1 MKTPLVAAAMTLVAM
16 NATAHTTSECLGA
29 IDNDVR
35 LEYIASAKNMAELK
49 TAAEKTGGKLSSRVA
64 MKAWQRRGR
73 AALALIKEIEGKC
86 LDKD

>member
-1 MKTPLVAAAMTLVAM
+1 MKTLLVAAAMTLVAM
-16 NATAHTTSECLGA
+16 NATAHTASECMVA

-35 LEYIASAKNMAELK
+35 LEYIASAKNMAKLK
-49 TAAEKTGGKLSSRVA
+49 ATAEKTGGKLSSRIA